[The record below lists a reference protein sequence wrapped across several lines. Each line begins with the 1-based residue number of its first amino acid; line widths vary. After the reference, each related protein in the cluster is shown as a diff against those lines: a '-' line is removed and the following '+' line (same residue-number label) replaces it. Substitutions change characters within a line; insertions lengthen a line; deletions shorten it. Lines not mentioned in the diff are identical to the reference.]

1 MSNVW
6 LFGPPGIGKST
17 IVQMAQDSGTFGF
30 DFESIWGDQ
39 KAIDAVLL
47 ALQCTNPQNSFAIIG
62 TAGLDPKI
70 RYNGFK
76 VLLTLSQ
83 SHYEERRLTRDIRVK
98 EKAQQDRHLVSHWR
112 ALTDWDATV
121 VANDQAFNVILGL
134 IRKIKERPTHPT
146 SVSGHSALEKAG
158 S

>member
-47 ALQCTNPQNSFAIIG
+47 ALHCTNPLNSFAVIG
-62 TAGLDPKI
+62 TAGLDPKL
-70 RYNGFK
+70 RYNGWK

-83 SHYEERRLTRDIRVK
+83 SHYEERRIVRDIHVK
-98 EKAQQDRHLVSHWR
+98 EKARQDKHLVSHWR
-112 ALTDWDATV
+112 VLTDWDATI
-121 VANDQAFNVILGL
+121 VANDQAFNVITGL
-134 IRKIKERPTHPT
+134 LRKSKARP
-146 SVSGHSALEKAG
+146 SSN
-158 S
+158 